1 MKIKL
6 SFGHY
11 YLLLF
16 ISAIAFIQVRHNY
29 IQNKIKSNGKYI
41 VVKFIS
47 KIEKRKST
55 DYNFSYY
62 INGKLDTTNAT
73 GLHKNYY
80 FISSSRKIEFKGD
93 LKIGAY
99 YLAKFNPKYP
109 ERIIVN
115 PEKQIT
121 DSLLIKKF
129 GFD

>member
-11 YLLLF
+11 LLIFF
-16 ISAIAFIQVRHNY
+16 ISVIVFIQVRHNY
-29 IQNKIKSNGKYI
+29 IQNKVESDGKYI

-47 KIEKRKST
+47 KKEKRKST

-62 INGKLDTTNAT
+62 VNGKLDTTNAT
-73 GLHKNYY
+73 GLYKNY
-80 FISSSRKIEFKGD
+80 FIASSSREIEFKGD
-93 LKIGAY
+93 LKIDSF

-115 PEKQIT
+115 PEKIIT
-121 DSLLIKKF
+121 DSKLIKKF

>member
-11 YLLLF
+11 YLILF
-16 ISAIAFIQVRHNY
+16 ISVIVFIQVRHNY
-29 IQNKIKSNGKYI
+29 IQNKVKSDGKYI

-47 KIEKRKST
+47 KREKRKST

-62 INGKLDTTNAT
+62 VNGKLDTTNAT
-73 GLHKNYY
+73 GLYKNYY
-80 FISSSRKIEFKGD
+80 VASSSREIEFKGD
-93 LKIGAY
+93 LKIGTY
-99 YLAKFNPKYP
+99 YLAKFNPEYP

-115 PEKQIT
+115 PEKEIT